1 MWSFLKS
8 LYFRTR
14 LFAILALVVI
24 FFVLGFFFPTLTS
37 LAKVILFT
45 LLLAASLDAIILF
58 RMRKGIFAMR
68 ETGDRFS
75 NGDENTIHVTVENF
89 YAIPVTV
96 AIIDELPT
104 QFQIRDQQFRLALS
118 VGASKT
124 ITYKLTPVERG
135 VYEFGALNI
144 YVSSAIGLVRRR
156 FIFDLYR
163 KVKVYPSYL
172 QMRKYEL
179 LAISNNL
186 VEAGIKKVRRIG
198 HTFEF
203 DRIREYVRGDDYR
216 TVNWKATARKNEFM
230 VNEYEDEK
238 SQQIYSAID
247 KGRIMKM
254 PFEGMSLLDYAI
266 NASLVISNIAI
277 QKQDKAGLITF
288 SNKIDAVLPADKKS
302 SQMLKILELLYSQTT
317 RFLESNFELLYVT
330 LRTKVRQRSL
340 ILLFSN
346 FETLSSL
353 KRQLPF
359 LRKIAM
365 SHLLVVI
372 FFENT
377 ELKELIDQPA
387 TGTEEIYLQTVAE
400 KFEFDKRQIVKE
412 LARYGIHSVLT
423 APGDLSASTINKYL
437 ELKARGF
444 I

>member
-45 LLLAASLDAIILF
+45 LLLAASLDTIILF
-58 RMRKGIFAMR
+58 RVRKGIFAMR

>member
-1 MWSFLKS
+1 MWLFLKS
-8 LYFRTR
+8 LYLTTR

-24 FFVLGFFFPTLTS
+24 LFVLGFFFPSLTA
-37 LAKVILFT
+37 LAKVILFAS
-45 LLLAASLDAIILF
+45 LLASCLDAILLF
-58 RMRKGIFAMR
+58 RLKKGILAMR

-75 NGDENTIHVTVENF
+75 NGDENTVHVTVENF
-89 YAIPVTV
+89 YPAPVIAV
-96 AIIDELPT
+96 IVDELPI
-104 QFQIRDQQFRLALS
+104 QFQIRDQEFRLTLPL
-118 VGASKT
+118 GASKT
-124 ITYKLTPVERG
+124 ITYKLIPVERG
-135 VYEFGALNI
+135 VYEFGALNL

-156 FIFDLYR
+156 FIFDLQR
-163 KVKVYPSYL
+163 EVKVYPSYL

-179 LAISNNL
+179 LAMSNNL

-238 SQQIYSAID
+238 SQQVYSVID
-247 KGRIMKM
+247 KGRVMKL

-277 QKQDKAGLITF
+277 QKQDKAGVITF
-288 SNKIDAVLPADKKS
+288 SDKMDALLPADKKS
-302 SQMLKILELLYSQTT
+302 SHMLKILELLYGQTT

-377 ELKELIDQPA
+377 ELKALLDKPA
-387 TGTEEIYLQTVAE
+387 TGTEEIYLKTIAE
-400 KFEFDKRQIVKE
+400 KFVFEKRQIVKE

-423 APGDLSASTINKYL
+423 APGDLSANTINKYL